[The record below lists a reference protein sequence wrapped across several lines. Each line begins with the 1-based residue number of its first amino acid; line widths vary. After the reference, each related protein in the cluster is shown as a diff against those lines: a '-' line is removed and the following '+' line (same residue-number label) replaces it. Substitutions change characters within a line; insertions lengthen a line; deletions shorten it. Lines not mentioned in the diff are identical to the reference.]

1 MEDFFSKNNRFIIS
15 DLGPLEYYI
24 NPYDFDEVFCREH
37 IFDNTNKN
45 LFIENWRCLIDEE
58 CKVYNFDSNQIKSKI
73 RS

>member
-24 NPYDFDEVFCREH
+24 NPNNYYDFDEVFCREH

-45 LFIENWRCLIDEE
+45 LF
-58 CKVYNFDSNQIKSKI
+58 S
-73 RS
+73 